1 MKTLSILKGKFTKA
15 EAEVKEEEDKLVRKG
30 KNVEELIKKC
40 KELSKKVEE
49 AGEEQNPS
57 AAIAAHK
64 RARPSSAKT
73 ERQKA

>member
-15 EAEVKEEEDKLVRKG
+15 EAEVKEEEDKLVKKG
-30 KNVEELIKKC
+30 KNVEELIKKF

-49 AGEEQNPS
+49 AGEEENPA